1 MRPSLHFETQML
13 ILVTD
18 ANGNSIGCVLQQAK
32 NGVTVPL
39 AFWSKGLTQAQRN
52 WSVFE
57 KELFACYAS
66 LRYFRYYLEAKNF
79 VLRTDHRPIVAKFYS
94 SLILELHHL
103 VKNASLT
110 LSAR

>member
-57 KELFACYAS
+57 KELFACY
-66 LRYFRYYLEAKNF
+66 LEAKDF

-94 SLILELHHL
+94 NTTVLY
-103 VKNASLT
+103 
-110 LSAR
+110 

>member
-1 MRPSLHFETQML
+1 MS
-13 ILVTD
+13 
-18 ANGNSIGCVLQQAK
+18 LQQTK
-32 NGVTVPL
+32 NGVTTPL
-39 AFWSKGLTQAQRN
+39 AFWSIGLTQAQRN

-66 LRYFRYYLEAKNF
+66 LGHFRYYLEAKDF
-79 VLRTDHRPIVAKFYS
+79 VLRRIIDLLLRSFTV
-94 SLILELHHL
+94 ILELHHL